1 MVIKAPKIKYANYLH
16 LQLYSNKFMDNQVS
30 KLFALTDRTV
40 TYSMIAIPWKKIKE
54 NNKTKNKILLEVHL
68 FRLNSYT

>member
-1 MVIKAPKIKYANYLH
+1 
-16 LQLYSNKFMDNQVS
+16 MDNQVS
-30 KLFALTDRTV
+30 KLFALIDRTV